1 MVSVAGERDVFER
14 ALLSTAAEASG
25 GFALPR
31 EAGQG
36 PETPGLVLGVDT
48 VACSVTQACGTG
60 RGPGSIVLVSR
71 TQGLKSL
78 HRNTGSSG

>member
-1 MVSVAGERDVFER
+1 MVSVAGERGVFER
-14 ALLSTAAEASG
+14 ALLLTAAETSG

-36 PETPGLVLGVDT
+36 PEIPGLMLGVDT

-60 RGPGSIVLVSR
+60 RGPGNVVLVS
-71 TQGLKSL
+71 
-78 HRNTGSSG
+78 

>member
-14 ALLSTAAEASG
+14 ALLTAAETSG
-25 GFALPR
+25 GFALPC

-36 PETPGLVLGVDT
+36 PEIPGLMLGVDT

-60 RGPGSIVLVSR
+60 RGPGNVVLVS
-71 TQGLKSL
+71 
-78 HRNTGSSG
+78 